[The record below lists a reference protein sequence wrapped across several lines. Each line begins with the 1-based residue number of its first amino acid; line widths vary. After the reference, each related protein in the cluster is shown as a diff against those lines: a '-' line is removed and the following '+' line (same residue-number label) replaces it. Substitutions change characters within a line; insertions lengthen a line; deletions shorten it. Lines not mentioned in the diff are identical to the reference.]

1 MSQTAVT
8 ELGIDFWREALL
20 VRSEPVPKA
29 VVFDL
34 GKVLLD
40 FDYSITVRGI
50 LAYCRMSEGDLQK
63 LINQSPLLFQYETGS
78 LSTEQFFAEVQTAA
92 GFRGNLTQF
101 SDLFGDIFEPIQ
113 PMIQLH
119 AELRSRGVPTFIFS
133 NTNELAIRHIRKR
146 YSFFAQFDGYILS
159 YEHGAMKPDAK
170 LYEVVERVS
179 RRKGAEIL
187 YLDDRP
193 ENIEEGTAR
202 RWQSILHQISGP
214 EQNCYRKNGGVG
226 LRAWRRFKP
235 IDSKRSS

>member
-1 MSQTAVT
+1 MSKF
-8 ELGIDFWREALL
+8 LSI
-20 VRSEPVPKA
+20 EPVPKV

-40 FDYSITVRGI
+40 FDYGITVRGI
-50 LAYCRMSEGDLQK
+50 LAYCRISEGDLQE

-133 NTNELAIRHIRKR
+133 NTNELAIRHIRQR
-146 YSFFAQFDGYILS
+146 YSFFQQFDGYILS
-159 YEHGAMKPDAK
+159 YEHGAMKPDPK

-202 RWQSILHQISGP
+202 RWQSVLHRSP
-214 EQNCYRKNGGVG
+214 DLSRTAVERTGVLG
-226 LRAWRRFKP
+226 QQP
-235 IDSKRSS
+235 G